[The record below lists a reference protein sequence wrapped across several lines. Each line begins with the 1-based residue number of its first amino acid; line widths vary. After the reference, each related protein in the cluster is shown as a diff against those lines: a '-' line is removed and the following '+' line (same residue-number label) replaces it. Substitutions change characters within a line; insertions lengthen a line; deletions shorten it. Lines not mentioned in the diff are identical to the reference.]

1 MSINSDYNN
10 KDNNN
15 NDISPLNTSSERRSS
30 LRNSLNNSSNNNN
43 NNNNN
48 VINTPTANSINSSG
62 NFSPKE
68 FVSNIDG
75 EEIIYQNQSVEYK
88 QRLCTI
94 QIKQSTLII
103 KFNEKGGFTKYLVS
117 DTIVGSEITNES
129 TNEYTIYSCVMNTLD
144 VAKETRRR
152 KQFSL
157 RFKDRFELNQFN
169 DKFVEAF
176 LDTLPMGNPRERRI
190 RVILNPKSG
199 KKMSESIFKD
209 INELF
214 KDSKIFVKK
223 TVTKGPD
230 HAKKIG
236 YKFNLKKYDTIVFIS
251 GDGLF
256 HEFIN
261 GLLSRTDFEQA
272 RKIPLALIPGGTGNG
287 IACSIG
293 LQDPMSCALAVIR
306 GFTKPL
312 DVSVIQQGD
321 KKWCSILSLT
331 WGIVSDVDI
340 ESEKYRALGDVRLI
354 LGAALRI
361 LNLRIYRGKIWYLP
375 ALELNKTEIA
385 KIPKCSYSCEICESD
400 NPISTIESVISQQQ
414 NNNNNTTT
422 NQLRRSSL
430 NNSSN
435 GFSPKLNTSGSIS
448 NGNDDELRSMFS
460 KEENIKIENEIHDH
474 QNDDVLPLL
483 KSSNDQHFI
492 VPPTKLP
499 NQQFLKETKEE
510 LFAKGWKVLE
520 GEFIGIVASTV
531 SHLASDFIASPTAH
545 LSDGLIDLVVINNN
559 KKFSKAGLLS
569 VLTESSTGAHVKSDL
584 IDQYKVEAMIL
595 EPSNDR
601 EGIIAV
607 DGELIS
613 YGRTSM
619 ECMRACIN
627 LICRTY

>member
-1 MSINSDYNN
+1 MSINNSDYNN
-10 KDNNN
+10 NNN
-15 NDISPLNTSSERRSS
+15 ISPLNTSGERRSS
-30 LRNSLNNSSNNNN
+30 LRNSLNSS
-43 NNNNN
+43 NNN

-103 KFNEKGGFTKYLVS
+103 KFNEKSGFTKYLVS
-117 DTIVGSEITNES
+117 DTIVGSEITNEA

-144 VAKETRRR
+144 VTKETRRR

-157 RFKDRFELNQFN
+157 RFRDKFELNEFN
-169 DKFVEAF
+169 DKFVQVF
-176 LDTLPMGNPRERRI
+176 LETLPMGNPKERRI

-236 YKFNLKKYDTIVFIS
+236 YKFNLNKYDTIVFIS

-261 GLLSRTDFEQA
+261 GLLSRSDFEQA

-293 LQDPMSCALAVIR
+293 LQDPMSCALAIIR

-331 WGIVSDVDI
+331 WGLVSDVDI
-340 ESEKYRALGDVRLI
+340 ESEKYRALGEIRLI

-375 ALELNKTEIA
+375 ALELTKTEIA

-400 NPISTIESVISQQQ
+400 NPVSTIDSIISQQSS
-414 NNNNNTTT
+414 NNNNNSSSSGTT
-422 NQLRRSSL
+422 NSSLRRSSL
-430 NNSSN
+430 NNSSSN
-435 GFSPKLNTSGSIS
+435 NFSPKLNTSGSGIS
-448 NGNDDELRSMFS
+448 SSSGNNDELGSMFS
-460 KEENIKIENEIHDH
+460 KEENMKIENEIHDH

-483 KSSNDQHFI
+483 KSSSDQHFI

-499 NQQFLKETKEE
+499 NQQFLKENKEE
-510 LFAKGWKVLE
+510 LVAKGWKVLD

-545 LSDGLIDLVVINNN
+545 LSDGLIDLVVIKND
-559 KKFSKAGLLS
+559 KKLSKAGLLS
-569 VLTESSTGAHVKSDL
+569 ILTESSTGGHVKSDL
-584 IDQYKVEAMIL
+584 IDQYKVQAMIL